1 MAGKNIMETSEKY
14 VRLTEK
20 HTPKTSTLSHT
31 VRAFLGGGLICAS
44 GECFASFYLYLGL
57 GTRDAYLSV
66 TLTFILIGS
75 LATALGFF
83 DKIANIIYAGALVP
97 VTGFSNSI
105 TSAAIDTRTEGY
117 VSGVGSKIF
126 TVAGP
131 VILFAGISGALY
143 GFVYFLTGLFTK
155 II

>member
-1 MAGKNIMETSEKY
+1 MESSEKY
-14 VRLTEK
+14 LKLTSK
-20 HTPKTSTLSHT
+20 HTPRSDT
-31 VRAFLGGGLICAS
+31 VKHALAAFLGGGIICAV
-44 GECFASFYLYLGL
+44 GELIAFLYLYIGL
-57 GTRDAYLSV
+57 DEKDAYLCV
-66 TLTFILIGS
+66 TLTFILLGS

-83 DKIANIIYAGALVP
+83 DKISNVIYAGTLVP

-131 VILFAGISGALY
+131 VILFALVSGTLY
-143 GFVYFLTGLFTK
+143 GFVYFLAGFFAK
-155 II
+155 

>member
-1 MAGKNIMETSEKY
+1 MSVEKSERY
-14 VRLTEK
+14 LSLTKK
-20 HTPKTSTLSHT
+20 HTPKSRILKKA
-31 VRAFLGGGLICAS
+31 VRAFFGGGLICAL
-44 GECFASFYLYLGL
+44 GEGLAFLYSYIGL
-57 GTRDAYLSV
+57 DKKDAYLCV
-66 TLTFILIGS
+66 TLSFILIGS

-83 DKIANIIYAGALVP
+83 DKIANLIYAGVLVP

-131 VILFAGISGALY
+131 VILFAGISGTLY
-143 GFVYFLTGLFTK
+143 GFVYFLTNLFAK
-155 II
+155 

>member
-1 MAGKNIMETSEKY
+1 MEPSEKY

-20 HTPKTSTLSHT
+20 YTPKTSTLSHT
-31 VRAFLGGGLICAS
+31 LRAFFGGGLICAA
-44 GECFASFYLYLGL
+44 GECLASFYLYLGL
-57 GTRDAYLSV
+57 DVKDAYLAV

-83 DKIANIIYAGALVP
+83 DKISNIIYAGTLVP

-131 VILFAGISGALY
+131 VILFAGISGSLY
-143 GFVYFLTGLFTK
+143 GFVYFLTSLIQK
-155 II
+155 

>member
-1 MAGKNIMETSEKY
+1 MAGDIIMETSEKY

-31 VRAFLGGGLICAS
+31 VRAFFGGGLICAL
-44 GECFASFYLYLGL
+44 GECLASSYLYMGL
-57 GTRDAYLSV
+57 EKKDAYLAV

-83 DKIANIIYAGALVP
+83 DKMANIVYAGVLVP

-117 VSGVGSKIF
+117 VNGVGSKIF

-131 VILFAGISGALY
+131 VILFAGISGSLY
-143 GFVYFLTGLFTK
+143 GFVYFLTGLLQK
-155 II
+155 

>member
-1 MAGKNIMETSEKY
+1 MEKSEKY
-14 VRLTEK
+14 LYMTDK
-20 HTPKTSTLSHT
+20 HTPKSSTVKHAVFAFIGGGAVCAAGELI
-31 VRAFLGGGLICAS
+31 AFL
-44 GECFASFYLYLGL
+44 YLYMGAQKK
-57 GTRDAYLSV
+57 DAYLLV
-66 TLTFILIGS
+66 TLTFILLGS

-83 DKIANIIYAGALVP
+83 DKIANVIYAGALVP

-131 VILFAGISGALY
+131 VILFAGISGSLY
-143 GFVYFLTGLFTK
+143 GFIYFLSTL
-155 II
+155 